1 MLYRRNYFKLS
12 QKEKLELETAEKF
25 LANAKSK
32 NDIGISPL
40 ELFKYHELLPTASYF
55 YKSLFPNN
63 YIHFNYEMQNND
75 VNGDFKNF
83 KNIIKDKA
91 SNERDILN
99 FIKNSEAYF
108 ILESLF
114 FRYEFG
120 HHDAYLF
127 REFQLPPN
135 YLVDFLLV
143 GKSSGGYQFIFIE
156 FESPNKE
163 ITLKDGSLGSGFRK
177 GIKQIEDWDLWLES
191 NFFSLK
197 QVFKQFKNPAKDL
210 PSEFYELDKTRIH
223 YLVIAGRRKDF
234 NENTYRVKRKGI
246 NNIKIKHYDNVI
258 DEVDFYIETN
268 LNKEKKVAQ

>member
-1 MLYRRNYFKLS
+1 MLYKRNYLELTTS
-12 QKEKLELETAEKF
+12 EKSELETAEKF
-25 LANAKSK
+25 ISTAKAK
-32 NDIGISPL
+32 DGFGITAFEL
-40 ELFKYHELLPTASYF
+40 EKYHKLRPTASYF

-63 YIHFNYEMQNND
+63 YIHFNYEMQDN
-75 VNGDFKNF
+75 
-83 KNIIKDKA
+83 NIIEDFEKFKKIIENEN

-99 FIKNSEAYF
+99 FIKKSESYF

-114 FRYEFG
+114 FRYNFG

-143 GKSSGGYQFIFIE
+143 GKSSDGFQFIFIE

-163 ITLKDGSLGSGFRK
+163 ITLKDGSLGNGFRK

-197 QVFKQFKNPAKDL
+197 QVFKKYQNPNKEL

-223 YLVIAGRRKDF
+223 YLVVAGKRTHF
-234 NENTYRVKRKGI
+234 NNNTYRIKRKGI
-246 NNIKIKHYDNVI
+246 NNIRIKHYDNII
-258 DEVDFYIETN
+258 DEVNFYIETN
-268 LNKEKKVAQ
+268 LIK